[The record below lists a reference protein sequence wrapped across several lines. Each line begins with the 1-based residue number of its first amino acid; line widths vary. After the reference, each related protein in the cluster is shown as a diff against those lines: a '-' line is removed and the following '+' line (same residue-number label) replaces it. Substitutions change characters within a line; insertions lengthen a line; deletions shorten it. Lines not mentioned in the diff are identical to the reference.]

1 MAAVNPLHISHTR
14 TVIADGAPIKAGRFV
29 KLTSPGQYAFPGGKA
44 PKGAHA
50 TAATDAVYGISLNDA
65 DDGKPCTVALP
76 GSEVPMTCAAAVDAG
91 AFVTAGTDGKP
102 VSVSGRATATGIATT
117 TTTAADT
124 ELFVA
129 NI

>member
-1 MAAVNPLHISHTR
+1 MAAVNPLHLGPTR
-14 TVIADGAPIKAGRFV
+14 TVIADGAIKAGRFI
-29 KLTSPGQYAFPGGKA
+29 KITAPGQYGFPGGKP

-50 TAATDAVYGISLNDA
+50 TAATDAIYGISLKDA
-65 DDGKPCTVALP
+65 ADGEVCTLALP
-76 GSEVPMTCAAAVDAG
+76 GSEVPVTCAAAITAG
-91 AFVTAGTDGKP
+91 SFVTAGTDGKA

-124 ELFVA
+124 DLFVA